1 MVINEKELL
10 TLKLIFRKFQE
21 LKSLTKLE
29 TYLMNNNI
37 KTRKGTY
44 YSLFAL
50 RWILTNPVY
59 VQNDEKALE
68 YFKEKKI
75 HVYAEEDNRNKF
87 DGSYGFLTYH
97 KTSGNKNLPKEEW
110 ILAVG
115 LHPGIIPSTE
125 WIAVQMLLEKNA
137 DKRYRAAGYTQ
148 KQTIVSGLIRC
159 KHCGSLMRPRNMG
172 TRKSDN
178 SVNYRYY
185 CVLKEKSRCQKCNA
199 KNVSGE
205 ELDKKIVDIIK
216 STFVPNS
223 AIYEELKNMTF
234 SKKGDTYN
242 DELEILEKQY
252 NQKQDE
258 INKIV
263 EKLTYIDIDL
273 MDMIN
278 TNLKKLKQEKEDLE
292 KKIQNIKSG
301 SISNT
306 TNNNNEVKTAKNI
319 LKILD
324 NSFKTFD
331 MYDLKTKRD
340 LVKIFIESIYGEGDD
355 VEINFLNTKLD
366 ETTKT
371 LFVPS
376 ITKVN
381 DFFLDTNLPPDKVGK
396 ITFKK

>member
-1 MVINEKELL
+1 
-10 TLKLIFRKFQE
+10 
-21 LKSLTKLE
+21 
-29 TYLMNNNI
+29 MNNNI

-185 CVLKEKSRCQKCNA
+185 CVLKEKSRWGRVRQKNC
-199 KNVSGE
+199 
-205 ELDKKIVDIIK
+205 
-216 STFVPNS
+216 
-223 AIYEELKNMTF
+223 
-234 SKKGDTYN
+234 
-242 DELEILEKQY
+242 
-252 NQKQDE
+252 
-258 INKIV
+258 
-263 EKLTYIDIDL
+263 
-273 MDMIN
+273 
-278 TNLKKLKQEKEDLE
+278 
-292 KKIQNIKSG
+292 
-301 SISNT
+301 
-306 TNNNNEVKTAKNI
+306 
-319 LKILD
+319 
-324 NSFKTFD
+324 
-331 MYDLKTKRD
+331 
-340 LVKIFIESIYGEGDD
+340 
-355 VEINFLNTKLD
+355 
-366 ETTKT
+366 
-371 LFVPS
+371 
-376 ITKVN
+376 
-381 DFFLDTNLPPDKVGK
+381 
-396 ITFKK
+396 